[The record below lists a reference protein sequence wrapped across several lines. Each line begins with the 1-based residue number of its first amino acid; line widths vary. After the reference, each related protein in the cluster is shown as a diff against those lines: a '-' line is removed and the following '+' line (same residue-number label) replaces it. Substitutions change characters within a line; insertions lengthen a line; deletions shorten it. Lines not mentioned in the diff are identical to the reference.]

1 MNENEESRNKL
12 TYTWPID
19 FQQKYKGNS
28 VEKRQSFQYMIL
40 KQLDLYRQ
48 KSEPQPI
55 LHITYKNYL
64 KMDHRPKCK
73 TRYYKTSGRKHRRK
87 IFVTLD

>member
-28 VEKRQSFQYMIL
+28 VEKRQSFQNVIL

-73 TRYYKTSGRKHRRK
+73 T
-87 IFVTLD
+87 